1 MALFRALARQF
12 VTPTTIDG
20 NTYLPDINTARPSK
34 MRAVRGYQIFFALVY
49 AACIAL
55 AVSGIS
61 FNMQCGEDDGPPYQ
75 SYYQF
80 SQQSFR
86 IYVPLGLLALGS
98 TLHVMP
104 EGAPFSYLLWWFRVG
119 MIFQFGVQ
127 ILSLAKR
134 KFVSL
139 FENTRN

>member
-1 MALFRALARQF
+1 
-12 VTPTTIDG
+12 
-20 NTYLPDINTARPSK
+20 

-75 SYYQF
+75 AYYQF

-127 ILSLAKR
+127 IFDFYA
-134 KFVSL
+134 VSGMCHDGKKSGGGGSSGGGGGL
-139 FENTRN
+139 GGMGGAEGANCK